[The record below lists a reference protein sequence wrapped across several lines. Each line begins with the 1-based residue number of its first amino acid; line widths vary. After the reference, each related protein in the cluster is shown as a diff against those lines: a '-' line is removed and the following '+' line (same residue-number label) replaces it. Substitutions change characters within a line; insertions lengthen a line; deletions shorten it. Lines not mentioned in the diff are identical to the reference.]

1 MAKLLK
7 LRRGTTSQHSSFTGA
22 EGEVTVD
29 TDKESLVVHNG
40 STAGGFALA
49 RADSP
54 DSQKTRWGDGNDLEI
69 FHDATNSYLTNST
82 GYLFTQTDNYS
93 LGAKSVGENMI
104 IANVND
110 GVDLYY
116 DNSKK
121 LETKSFGVEING
133 RLAFPDIDKATWG
146 TGDDLQIY
154 HDSSNSRIH
163 DGGTG
168 VLAISGSQVHIQ
180 NAAQSETCAK
190 FIENGAVE
198 LYEDNVLKLRTGTD
212 GERGSV
218 EAKAGK
224 GSDWDGYS
232 IGGYYAFLAN
242 NRGNADTV
250 QIYNDLD
257 NETMFLATRGGSAKL
272 YYDGNEKFA
281 TGADGATVTGYLQVG
296 VGGGT
301 NGLLANDDV
310 KLRLGDGQDLELYH
324 DGTNSFIKSNTNSC
338 VFLGGMLQI
347 NDLANSKASASFDTD
362 GAVTLNH
369 NDNTKFVTSSTGGT
383 ITGRLLTDSASIG
396 TANTNEILTINS
408 ASSNNAVSIRNTT
421 GGNGHVGILFSTQ
434 DHSGGREKAAIFHH
448 ETHGSAHYGGDI
460 AFCLA
465 TSTGSAGQVALSD
478 RKATITRHGGMCFG
492 TDTAD
497 ANCLDDYEEGN
508 LSWQLR
514 KSGSTG
520 TGTDNGSNVK
530 YTKVG
535 RMVHITGRIRTDST
549 PGDGNEFFYLSGTL
563 PFTPSTS
570 GTAVIGHIR
579 SQDQENSSLTASVSW
594 VGSSTTVY
602 LYTIDNDGDYAG
614 DQNNIPANTQTN
626 MVITFSLTYQA

>member
-54 DSQKTRWGDGNDLEI
+54 DSQKTRWGDGPDLEI
-69 FHDATNSYLTNST
+69 YHDPTHGHSFIKESGSGGLIIGASVFEVYDAAISDKLLSATAD
-82 GYLFTQTDNYS
+82 G
-93 LGAKSVGENMI
+93 
-104 IANVND
+104 NVE
-110 GVDLYY
+110 LYY

-121 LETKSFGVEING
+121 FETHSAGCKVSAGNLYLDRDDAKVVLG
-133 RLAFPDIDKATWG
+133 A
-146 TGDDLQIY
+146 GDDLQIY
-154 HDSSNSRIH
+154 HSSSNNHSYIIES
-163 DGGTG
+163 GSGSLV
-168 VLAISGSQVHIQ
+168 VLADDFYVQ
-180 NAAQSETCAK
+180 NNATETMIKAAS
-190 FIENGAVE
+190 NGAVE

-250 QIYNDLD
+250 LIYNDLD
-257 NETMFLATRGGSAKL
+257 NETMFLGTRGGSTKL
-272 YYDGNEKFA
+272 YYDGTAKLDTLAAGAQVHGNLYQHDGDKAVYGTGDDLQIHHSSNQSTIYNSHANGLAVRSDVILLQNDAGDHDYLTTANETGVSLYYDNNKKFE
-281 TGADGATVTGYLQVG
+281 TTSDGSTVTGRLIAEG
-296 VGGGT
+296 ASIGT
-301 NGLLANDDV
+301 
-310 KLRLGDGQDLELYH
+310 
-324 DGTNSFIKSNTNSC
+324 SNTNS
-338 VFLGGMLQI
+338 FL
-347 NDLANSKASASFDTD
+347 
-362 GAVTLNH
+362 TLN
-369 NDNTKFVTSSTGGT
+369 SGG
-383 ITGRLLTDSASIG
+383 
-396 TANTNEILTINS
+396 
-408 ASSNNAVSIRNTT
+408 SNNAVSIRNTT

-434 DHSGGREKAAIFHH
+434 DHSGGREKAAIFHQ
-448 ETHGSAHYGGDI
+448 ETHGQAHYGGDI
-460 AFCLA
+460 AFCLNTA
-465 TSTGSAGQVALSD
+465 TGGAAQVSISD
-478 RKATITRHGGMCFG
+478 RKATITRHGGICFNA
-492 TDTAD
+492 DTAD

-514 KSGSTG
+514 KSGSTS

-570 GTAVIGHIR
+570 GTAVIGHLR
-579 SQDQENSSLTASVSW
+579 SQDQEDSSLTASLSW

-602 LYTIDNDGDYAG
+602 LYCLDQDGDYAA
-614 DQNNIPANTQTN
+614 DENNIPANTQTN
-626 MVITFSLTYQA
+626 LVITFNLTYQA